1 MRREGGIKKKKQSK
15 SADSSGCV
23 REERPDFPK
32 TGGIKFVLSKRSE
45 DVWIRS

>member
-1 MRREGGIKKKKQSK
+1 MRREGGIRKKKQSK
-15 SADSSGCV
+15 SSGCV

-45 DVWIRS
+45 GVWIRS